1 MFALFQGSKD
11 VYNEHLR
18 HFVLAMAPLVITT
31 ISFKNFVLVVIWK
44 MNSMRVSLTNEIF
57 RFGNGIF

>member
-18 HFVLAMAPLVITT
+18 HFVLAMAPLVITN
-31 ISFKNFVLVVIWK
+31 ISFHNFCFSCDLE
-44 MNSMRVSLTNEIF
+44 NEF
-57 RFGNGIF
+57 YASFTDK